1 MSLFKRDRFRERGR
15 FSGAFGP
22 VRAVGG
28 FLLHTLALPV
38 ELWRRWRG
46 AWGGRQTRNLI
57 QGLPALLAALGVA
70 FVLGAALVTRG
81 RLPEHYR
88 QAAAAAEASG
98 DDALALTLY
107 ERLLRMD
114 GGQGGTAFNKA
125 QLLSRTGRD
134 AEAASLM
141 TSLTM
146 RFPPEPRAYVW
157 LAERRLL
164 GPGVTLTDG
173 LEPVVPDGPRPAGPA
188 GAEVAGPTGPTGP
201 TGPPVA
207 AAPRPRTEVTPDEL
221 KAAVY
226 FLRGALASGLGEHP
240 RVHRRLAELIL
251 LAGFPAQA
259 EPHLAAA
266 AEKNPALHADH
277 ALLLE
282 RLGRGPKARAAY
294 RKAVAHLTGAVARD
308 PADRSARRQL
318 AITQAKT
325 GDREAAERTVRAGL
339 AGDPDPVLRGMLVA
353 LLVEDPA
360 VGPAAGDA
368 AANGGDPKADG
379 DGPDVASLTPP
390 AAAGREAGPA
400 AEREVARLREALA
413 LAPTSRAALTKLA
426 GLAAAGDA
434 GADALLDDLLTGG
447 AATGV
452 VHLAAGLRAVGRGE
466 TADARFHFERALAL
480 DPSLAAAANN
490 LAVLTARGTPAA
502 GGRPATDP
510 DPERALGIVNG
521 LLAKFPDQPN
531 FRDTRGEIL
540 MRLGRPVEALPDLE
554 AALAGGLAGRPELH
568 ERLAEAYAG
577 LGRESLAAAHRRRA
591 ERARGDEPAE

>member
-1 MSLFKRDRFRERGR
+1 MSLFKRDRFRERSR
-15 FSGAFGP
+15 FGGAFGP

-28 FLLHTLALPV
+28 FLLNTVALPV

-134 AEAASLM
+134 AEAISLM

-164 GPGVTLTDG
+164 GEGVTLDG
-173 LEPVVPDGPRPAGPA
+173 DLEPVVPDGDRPADAAGPA
-188 GAEVAGPTGPTGP
+188 GTGVAGPA
-201 TGPPVA
+201 VA
-207 AAPRPRTEVTPDEL
+207 AAPRKRTEVTPDEL
-221 KAAVY
+221 RAAVFY
-226 FLRGALASGLGEHP
+226 LRGALGSGLSEHP

-266 AEKNPALHADH
+266 AAENPALHADH

-282 RLGRGPKARAAY
+282 RLGRGPKSQAAY
-294 RKAVAHLTGAVARD
+294 RKAVAHLTDAVAKD

-318 AITQAKT
+318 AMVQAKT

-360 VGPAAGDA
+360 VAPAPAGNAPAD
-368 AANGGDPKADG
+368 GGDGEKTG
-379 DGPDVASLTPP
+379 DGPDVASLTPTTS
-390 AAAGREAGPA
+390 AGREAGAA
-400 AEREVARLREALA
+400 AEREVARLREALT

-426 GLAAAGDA
+426 ALAVAGDA
-434 GADALLDDLLTGG
+434 RADALLDDLLTGG

-502 GGRPATDP
+502 NGRPATDP

-521 LLAKFPDQPN
+521 LLAKYPDQPN

-540 MRLGRPVEALPDLE
+540 MRLGRPEEALPDLE

-577 LGRESLAAAHRRRA
+577 LGRDSLAAAHRRRA
-591 ERARGDEPAE
+591 ERARGDGPAE

>member
-1 MSLFKRDRFRERGR
+1 MSLFKRDRFRERSRLG
-15 FSGAFGP
+15 GALGP
-22 VRAVGG
+22 VRMAGG
-28 FLLHTLALPV
+28 FLLNTLALPV

-46 AWGGRQTRNLI
+46 AWAGRQTRNLI
-57 QGLPALLAALGVA
+57 QGLPALLAALGVL
-70 FVLGAALVTRG
+70 FVLGAALVSRG
-81 RLPEHYR
+81 RLPEQYR
-88 QAAAAAEASG
+88 QSAAAAEASG

-125 QLLSRTGRD
+125 QILSRTGRD
-134 AEAASLM
+134 AEAISLM

-164 GPGVTLTDG
+164 GEGVTLDDG
-173 LEPVVPDGPRPAGPA
+173 LEPVVPDGARPADPA
-188 GAEVAGPTGPTGP
+188 GTGVAGAA
-201 TGPPVA
+201 VA
-207 AAPRPRTEVTPDEL
+207 PAPRKRTQVTPDEL
-221 KAAVY
+221 RAAVY
-226 FLRGALASGLGEHP
+226 YLRGALGSGLSEHP

-266 AEKNPALHADH
+266 AAENPALHADH

-282 RLGRGPKARAAY
+282 RLGRGPKSQAAY
-294 RKAVAHLTGAVARD
+294 RRAVAFLSDAVAKD

-318 AITQAKT
+318 AMTQAKT

-360 VGPAAGDA
+360 VDPAPAGDA
-368 AANGGDPKADG
+368 PADGTGGETG
-379 DGPDVASLTPP
+379 DGPDVASLTPTT
-390 AAAGREAGPA
+390 AGDRAAGAA

-426 GLAAAGDA
+426 NLAAAGDA
-434 GADALLDDLLTGG
+434 RADALLDDLLTGG
-447 AATGV
+447 SATGV

-466 TADARFHFERALAL
+466 TADARFHFERAFVL
-480 DPSLAAAANN
+480 DPSLTAAANN

-502 GGRPATDP
+502 NGRPATDP
-510 DPERALGIVNG
+510 DPGRALGIVDG

-540 MRLGRPVEALPDLE
+540 MRLGRPEEALPDLE

-591 ERARGDEPAE
+591 ERARGDEPAAE